1 MNTAHQPPAAM
12 SVADRIVAGPV
23 APTAAASGTHQPLIR
38 ASLASGL
45 LHQWQ
50 QRNLA
55 ASLPLALRQ
64 LEDAGNLD
72 NVRLAIQADRKNA
85 DAEGEATSAADGY
98 GAPGGHRPV
107 GVGPVDPLPGTG
119 YRGPVFMDSDIYKT
133 LEAVGWELAHGHRPE
148 LASFAAEVT
157 ALLEQAQRPDG
168 YLNSYF
174 QVSGEP
180 RYTRLAWSH
189 EMYCAG
195 HLIQAAVALHRG
207 AGDGRLL
214 AVAVRLAD
222 HLVREFAGTE
232 RGLDGHPVIETALA
246 ELYRETGTEAYLDL
260 ARQFVDQR
268 GQGLAGNSGMGR
280 RYLQDHLPVRAT
292 DTEVGH
298 VVRAL
303 YLEAGVTDVAAE
315 TGDRELLGS
324 SLRRWD
330 DMVAAKTY
338 LTGGNGSRHADEG
351 FGDRYELPPD
361 RAYNETCAAI
371 ASFQWCWRL
380 LLATGD
386 AKYADHMERVLY
398 NGFGSAIAT
407 EGQRFFYVNPLQR
420 REDHFEKDDPGRRR
434 VWFNCACCPPN
445 IMRLIAS
452 LEHYLATESGD
463 TLYVH
468 QYTGSRLAGA
478 GLDLEVTTDYPWSG
492 AVYLRVLA
500 APPEARGLALRV
512 PAWSGST
519 RVSVNNDPERA
530 GISPGYHVLH
540 RPWRKGDVVTLH
552 LDLTPRWTCPDRRV
566 DAIRG
571 CVAIERGPLV
581 YCFEQAD
588 QLDGARLDDLVVKPG
603 GVLGERPVTLDG
615 IGQTIEITAEGQLLP
630 ADTPVTGI
638 AIPYFQ
644 WDNRDGRPMRVWMP
658 RASLRA
664 HAVQVLQRELVQVL
678 VGQPALGQRFGVGV
692 RLADVAP
699 GLAGVQRRR
708 AELVHARGVQ
718 GRGYLRV
725 GPERAHLGPQ
735 DQVVAH
741 AGGRG
746 RPDTLVVLG
755 PRRLVVEVHR
765 AVVAAGLERV
775 HHPERAAHV
784 ARAEPQVLVVPR
796 PVLPVQVDVEQLAV
810 PQRLGDAVRV
820 VQPGHLL
827 VPDLGV
833 HPDHVAVLELS

>member
-1 MNTAHQPPAAM
+1 VNSADQPPAVV
-12 SVADRIVAGPV
+12 SVRARTKPDPAAPAGPPGSVTGPV
-23 APTAAASGTHQPLIR
+23 APTATASGTHQPLTR
-38 ASLASGL
+38 ASLDSGL

-85 DAEGEATSAADGY
+85 AAEGEATSTADGY

-133 LEAVGWELAHGHRPE
+133 MEAVGWELAHGDRPE
-148 LASFAAEVT
+148 LTSFASEVI
-157 ALLEQAQRPDG
+157 ALLERAQRPDG

-214 AVAVRLAD
+214 AIAVRLAD
-222 HLVREFAGTE
+222 HLVREFAGTG
-232 RGLDGHPVIETALA
+232 RGLDGHPIIETTLA
-246 ELYRETGTEAYLDL
+246 ELYRDTGTEAYLDL

-268 GQGLAGNSGMGR
+268 GRGLAGNSGMGR

-315 TGDRELLGS
+315 TGDRELLES
-324 SLRRWD
+324 SRRRWD

-351 FGDRYELPPD
+351 FGDRFELPQD

-386 AKYADHMERVLY
+386 AKVRGPHGTRA
-398 NGFGSAIAT
+398 
-407 EGQRFFYVNPLQR
+407 LQR
-420 REDHFEKDDPGRRR
+420 
-434 VWFNCACCPPN
+434 
-445 IMRLIAS
+445 
-452 LEHYLATESGD
+452 
-463 TLYVH
+463 
-468 QYTGSRLAGA
+468 
-478 GLDLEVTTDYPWSG
+478 
-492 AVYLRVLA
+492 LRVGDRHRGPAVLLRQPAA
-500 APPEARGLALRV
+500 APRGPLREGRPRPAPGVVQLRLLPAEHHAPHRIPGALPRHRIRRHAVRPPVHRV
-512 PAWSGST
+512 PAVRG
-519 RVSVNNDPERA
+519 
-530 GISPGYHVLH
+530 GPGPRGHH
-540 RPWRKGDVVTLH
+540 R
-552 LDLTPRWTCPDRRV
+552 
-566 DAIRG
+566 
-571 CVAIERGPLV
+571 
-581 YCFEQAD
+581 FEQAD
-588 QLDGARLDDLVVKPG
+588 QLDGAPLDDLVIEPG
-603 GVLGERPVTLDG
+603 GVLGERPVALDG
-615 IGQTIEITAEGQLLP
+615 IGQTIEITVP
-630 ADTPVTGI
+630 AGPQTAI

-658 RASLRA
+658 RS
-664 HAVQVLQRELVQVL
+664 
-678 VGQPALGQRFGVGV
+678 
-692 RLADVAP
+692 
-699 GLAGVQRRR
+699 
-708 AELVHARGVQ
+708 
-718 GRGYLRV
+718 
-725 GPERAHLGPQ
+725 
-735 DQVVAH
+735 
-741 AGGRG
+741 
-746 RPDTLVVLG
+746 
-755 PRRLVVEVHR
+755 
-765 AVVAAGLERV
+765 
-775 HHPERAAHV
+775 
-784 ARAEPQVLVVPR
+784 
-796 PVLPVQVDVEQLAV
+796 
-810 PQRLGDAVRV
+810 
-820 VQPGHLL
+820 
-827 VPDLGV
+827 
-833 HPDHVAVLELS
+833 

>member
-1 MNTAHQPPAAM
+1 MNSSDMPPAVVPAA
-12 SVADRIVAGPV
+12 SRADHAASDDTSRDTSHADRADGADRAGRVMAAELAGTAAPPQDPAAPAGPLGSVTGPV
-23 APTAAASGTHQPLIR
+23 APTAAGTGAHQPLTR
-38 ASLASGL
+38 ARLAAGL
-45 LHQWQ
+45 LRQWQ

-64 LEDAGNLD
+64 LEVAGNLD
-72 NVRLAIQADRKNA
+72 NMRLAIEADRAARRKTA
-85 DAEGEATSAADGY
+85 DAEGENTSRADGY
-98 GAPGGHRPV
+98 GAAGGHRPV

-133 LEAVGWELAHGHRPE
+133 LEAIGWELAHGRHSE
-148 LASFAAEVT
+148 LATFAAQVT
-157 ALLEQAQRPDG
+157 ALLEEAQRPDG

-222 HLVREFAGTE
+222 HLVREFAGQE
-232 RGLDGHPVIETALA
+232 QGLDGHPVIETALA
-246 ELYRETGTEAYLDL
+246 ELYRETGTAAYLEL

-268 GQGLAGNSGMGR
+268 GRGLAGNSGLGR
-280 RYLQDHLPVRAT
+280 RYLQDHMPVRAL

-315 TGDRELLGS
+315 TADRELLTS
-324 SLRRWD
+324 SVRRWD
-330 DMVAAKTY
+330 DMVTAKTY
-338 LTGGNGSRHADEG
+338 LTGGNGSRHVDEG
-351 FGDRYELPPD
+351 FGDRFELPPD

-371 ASFQWCWRL
+371 ASFHWSWRL

-398 NGFGSAIAT
+398 NGFAAAIAT

-434 VWFNCACCPPN
+434 NWFNCACCPPN

-452 LEHYLATESGD
+452 LEHYLATAAGD

-468 QYTGSRLAGA
+468 QYTGSRLSGA
-478 GLDLEVTTDYPWSG
+478 GFDLEVTTDYPWSG

-500 APPEARGLALRV
+500 APQAARGLALRV
-512 PAWSGST
+512 PAWSST
-519 RVSVNNDPERA
+519 TRISVNNDPERT
-530 GISPGYHVLH
+530 GLSPGYHILH
-540 RPWRKGDVVTLH
+540 RPWRPGDLVTVH
-552 LDLTPRWTCPDRRV
+552 LDVTPRWTYPDRRV

-588 QLDGARLDDLVVKPG
+588 QLDGARLDDLVIQPG
-603 GVLGERPVTLDG
+603 GVLGERPVTLAG
-615 IGQTIEITAEGQLLP
+615 IGQTIEVTAAGQLLGP
-630 ADTPVTGI
+630 AVTGTPSTPVTAI

-644 WDNRDGRPMRVWMP
+644 WDNRDGRAMRVWMP
-658 RASLRA
+658 R
-664 HAVQVLQRELVQVL
+664 V
-678 VGQPALGQRFGVGV
+678 
-692 RLADVAP
+692 
-699 GLAGVQRRR
+699 
-708 AELVHARGVQ
+708 
-718 GRGYLRV
+718 
-725 GPERAHLGPQ
+725 
-735 DQVVAH
+735 
-741 AGGRG
+741 
-746 RPDTLVVLG
+746 T
-755 PRRLVVEVHR
+755 
-765 AVVAAGLERV
+765 
-775 HHPERAAHV
+775 
-784 ARAEPQVLVVPR
+784 
-796 PVLPVQVDVEQLAV
+796 
-810 PQRLGDAVRV
+810 
-820 VQPGHLL
+820 
-827 VPDLGV
+827 
-833 HPDHVAVLELS
+833 

>member
-1 MNTAHQPPAAM
+1 
-12 SVADRIVAGPV
+12 
-23 APTAAASGTHQPLIR
+23 
-38 ASLASGL
+38 
-45 LHQWQ
+45 
-50 QRNLA
+50 
-55 ASLPLALRQ
+55 
-64 LEDAGNLD
+64 
-72 NVRLAIQADRKNA
+72 
-85 DAEGEATSAADGY
+85 
-98 GAPGGHRPV
+98 
-107 GVGPVDPLPGTG
+107 
-119 YRGPVFMDSDIYKT
+119 
-133 LEAVGWELAHGHRPE
+133 
-148 LASFAAEVT
+148 
-157 ALLEQAQRPDG
+157 
-168 YLNSYF
+168 
-174 QVSGEP
+174 
-180 RYTRLAWSH
+180 
-189 EMYCAG
+189 
-195 HLIQAAVALHRG
+195 
-207 AGDGRLL
+207 
-214 AVAVRLAD
+214 
-222 HLVREFAGTE
+222 
-232 RGLDGHPVIETALA
+232 
-246 ELYRETGTEAYLDL
+246 
-260 ARQFVDQR
+260 
-268 GQGLAGNSGMGR
+268 
-280 RYLQDHLPVRAT
+280 
-292 DTEVGH
+292 
-298 VVRAL
+298 
-303 YLEAGVTDVAAE
+303 
-315 TGDRELLGS
+315 
-324 SLRRWD
+324 
-330 DMVAAKTY
+330 MVAAKTY

-398 NGFGSAIAT
+398 NGFGAAIAT

-500 APPEARGLALRV
+500 APPDARGLALRV
-512 PAWSGST
+512 PAWSAST
-519 RVSVNNDPERA
+519 RITVNNDPERA
-530 GISPGYHVLH
+530 GVSPGYHVLH
-540 RPWRKGDVVTLH
+540 RPWQKGDVITLH
-552 LDLTPRWTCPDRRV
+552 LDVTPRWTYPDRRV

-588 QLDGARLDDLVVKPG
+588 QLDGAPLDDLVDQARRSPRRAAGHPG
-603 GVLGERPVTLDG
+603 RHRPDHRDHRGGPAAAVTGPGSPVT
-615 IGQTIEITAEGQLLP
+615 A
-630 ADTPVTGI
+630 I

-658 RASLRA
+658 EGFFQGT
-664 HAVQVLQRELVQVL
+664 HAVEVLKRELVQVL
-678 VGQPALGQRFGVGV
+678 VGQPALGQRVHVGAG
-692 RLADVAP
+692 LAYVAP

-708 AELVHARGVQ
+708 AELVHARGPQ
-718 GRGYLRV
+718 RRGHLRV
-725 GPERAHLGPQ
+725 GPERPYLGPQ

-746 RPDTLVVLG
+746 HPDALVVFG

-796 PVLPVQVDVEQLAV
+796 PVLSVQVDVEQLAV

-833 HPDHVAVLELS
+833 HARPCRRARAR

>member
-64 LEDAGNLD
+64 LEVAGNLD

-180 RYTRLAWSH
+180 QYTRLAWSH

-315 TGDRELLGS
+315 TDDRELLGS

-492 AVYLRVLA
+492 AVYLRVLD

-540 RPWRKGDVVTLH
+540 RPWRKGDVVTVH
-552 LDLTPRWTCPDRRV
+552 LDLSPALDRPGPARGRDPRLRGHRARAPRLLLRAGRPARRRPARRPGCQAGRRARRAACHPGRDRSDDR
-566 DAIRG
+566 DHRG
-571 CVAIERGPLV
+571 GPAPARGYPGHGHRDPVLPV
-581 YCFEQAD
+581 GQPRRQAD
-588 QLDGARLDDLVVKPG
+588 ARLD
-603 GVLGERPVTLDG
+603 
-615 IGQTIEITAEGQLLP
+615 AEG
-630 ADTPVTGI
+630 
-638 AIPYFQ
+638 FF
-644 WDNRDGRPMRVWMP
+644 
-658 RASLRA
+658 LRA

-692 RLADVAP
+692 RLADVTP
-699 GLAGVQRRR
+699 GLAGVQRR
-708 AELVHARGVQ
+708 
-718 GRGYLRV
+718 
-725 GPERAHLGPQ
+725 
-735 DQVVAH
+735 
-741 AGGRG
+741 
-746 RPDTLVVLG
+746 
-755 PRRLVVEVHR
+755 
-765 AVVAAGLERV
+765 
-775 HHPERAAHV
+775 
-784 ARAEPQVLVVPR
+784 
-796 PVLPVQVDVEQLAV
+796 
-810 PQRLGDAVRV
+810 
-820 VQPGHLL
+820 
-827 VPDLGV
+827 
-833 HPDHVAVLELS
+833 